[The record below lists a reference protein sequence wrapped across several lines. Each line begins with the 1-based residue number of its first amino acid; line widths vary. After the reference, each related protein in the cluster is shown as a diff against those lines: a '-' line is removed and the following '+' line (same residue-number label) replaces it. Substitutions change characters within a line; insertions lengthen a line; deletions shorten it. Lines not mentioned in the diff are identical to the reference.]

1 MNDESVAT
9 MIKQTATH
17 PEERQRKIMDVS
29 DSVSRTVKG
38 GNFVIDV
45 PYNFVIILKFFR
57 GPCKA

>member
-1 MNDESVAT
+1 LNDESVAT

-45 PYNFVIILKFFR
+45 PYNFVIILKKF
-57 GPCKA
+57 